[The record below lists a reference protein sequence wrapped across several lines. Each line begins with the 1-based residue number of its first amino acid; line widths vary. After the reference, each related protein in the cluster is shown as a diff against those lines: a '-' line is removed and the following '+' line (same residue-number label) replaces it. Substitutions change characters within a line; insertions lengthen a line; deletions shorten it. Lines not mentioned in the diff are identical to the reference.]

1 MTSPVSRAVLW
12 CLVALTVAATLW
24 ASVGHVDI
32 VATAPGKLVP
42 AGQVK
47 LLQSL
52 SAGTVKAIH
61 VADGERVRAGQVLIE
76 LDPTDTAADLE
87 ALTRELESTT
97 GELPILTTVSVLSPP
112 SMMS

>member
-1 MTSPVSRAVLW
+1 MEMEMGTFLISRLRTAHGLLAARFPGKSGMSPFPHFHAFLPATTEIEESPPSPLSRAVLW
-12 CLVALTVAATLW
+12 CLIALTVAATLW

-61 VADGERVRAGQVLIE
+61 GE
-76 LDPTDTAADLE
+76 DD
-87 ALTRELESTT
+87 
-97 GELPILTTVSVLSPP
+97 
-112 SMMS
+112 